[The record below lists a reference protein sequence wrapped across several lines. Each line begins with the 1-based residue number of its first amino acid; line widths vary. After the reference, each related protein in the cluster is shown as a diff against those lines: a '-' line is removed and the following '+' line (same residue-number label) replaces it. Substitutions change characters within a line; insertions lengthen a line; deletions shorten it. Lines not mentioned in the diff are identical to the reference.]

1 VSVRSYGY
9 DPLGLS
15 KSTEDVEKFRAFE
28 LIHARWAMLGALG
41 AIVPEGIDAFG
52 GNIPGAVWWQ
62 VRGGTD
68 SVCVSLPRGLEAAA
82 LHTPAARQLPARPPC
97 LRRGDVH
104 RPRASLVCLPRGR
117 PEN

>member
-1 VSVRSYGY
+1 MSVRSYGY

-62 VRGGTD
+62 VRG
-68 SVCVSLPRGLEAAA
+68 
-82 LHTPAARQLPARPPC
+82 AR
-97 LRRGDVH
+97 H
-104 RPRASLVCLPRGR
+104 R
-117 PEN
+117 